1 MSIAG
6 GQGTRTTCCIAGCG
20 PAGAV
25 LGYLL
30 ARAGIDLVVLE
41 KHADFLRDFRGDTI
55 HPSTLEVLDQLGLA
69 ERFLKLPH
77 SEVSTIVGRTAAG
90 QSVTFSL
97 SRLATKY
104 PFIALVPQWDF
115 LEFLVREAGRF
126 PTFHLM
132 RNAEVLG
139 LIELDG
145 VIRGVRYRDQHGEH
159 ELGAI
164 LTVAAD
170 GRGSVTRQ
178 AARLPLMDTS
188 APMDVLWFRITR
200 RPDEAVA
207 IAGRLGAGRVLVM
220 IDRGEYWQIA
230 YVIAKGTAEKV
241 RAAGLEAFRREVS
254 SVAPEIADRVGEIR
268 DWEQVKLLTVRA
280 DRLKRWHRPGF
291 IAIGDAAHAMSPIG
305 GLGINVAIQDA
316 VTAANCLWR
325 PLSEGRIDAAELER
339 VQGEREFPVRVLQ
352 AFQAFVQDRFLKPTL
367 DRTRPPTIPLA
378 AQVLA
383 RVPFLRD
390 LPARLVGLGIRRPR
404 VQSPHRVG
412 RTSG

>member
-1 MSIAG
+1 M
-6 GQGTRTTCCIAGCG
+6 
-20 PAGAV
+20 
-25 LGYLL
+25 
-30 ARAGIDLVVLE
+30 
-41 KHADFLRDFRGDTI
+41 
-55 HPSTLEVLDQLGLA
+55 
-69 ERFLKLPH
+69 
-77 SEVSTIVGRTAAG
+77 
-90 QSVTFSL
+90 
-97 SRLATKY
+97 
-104 PFIALVPQWDF
+104 
-115 LEFLVREAGRF
+115 
-126 PTFHLM
+126 
-132 RNAEVLG
+132 
-139 LIELDG
+139 
-145 VIRGVRYRDQHGEH
+145 
-159 ELGAI
+159 
-164 LTVAAD
+164 
-170 GRGSVTRQ
+170 
-178 AARLPLMDTS
+178 
-188 APMDVLWFRITR
+188 
-200 RPDEAVA
+200 
-207 IAGRLGAGRVLVM
+207 
-220 IDRGEYWQIA
+220 
-230 YVIAKGTAEKV
+230 
-241 RAAGLEAFRREVS
+241 S

-367 DRTRPPTIPLA
+367 DQTRPPTIPLA